1 MKMETTAT
9 VVDGGLDLDVPLTL
23 PDQSRVRVAVE
34 PLDNWRARFKTGL
47 QEWKAYCQL
56 HPVHAGRR
64 RFTRDELHE
73 RR

>member
-1 MKMETTAT
+1 MTTETIAT
-9 VVDGGLDLDVPLTL
+9 VVNGGLQLDVPLAL

-34 PLDNWRARFKTGL
+34 PLNDWRARFKAGL
-47 QEWKAYCQL
+47 EEWKSYCQI

-64 RFTRDELHE
+64 RYTRDELHE